1 MSQNNDHPKDPIIPS
16 GHKTLGIIWEVFRG
30 FSCQVSPRPPQAG
43 CSAPNW
49 VVNFCAKIASEFCNG
64 NKFCRAA
71 QGMREQS
78 DPPSPEKVKVKLA
91 TRCSEM
97 CFTETNIPWNHWRS
111 EQAKQSFTSWL
122 FSMQSLIR
130 TGKTICRYFR
140 IFIKLNSNSTAY
152 NWVDE
157 AKPKSQNT
165 SRVKM
170 TTWEASLSS
179 ESVVSTGCLPLS
191 AAEEGGGGEGK
202 SWLDSSQSK

>member
-1 MSQNNDHPKDPIIPS
+1 MSRKIDHPKDPIIPS
-16 GHKTLGIIWEVFRG
+16 GHKTLCIIWKLFRG
-30 FSCQVSPRPPQAG
+30 FSGQVSPRPPQAG

-91 TRCSEM
+91 TRCSKM

-111 EQAKQSFTSWL
+111 KQAKQSFTSWQ

-140 IFIKLNSNSTAY
+140 IFIKLNSNSTADKTAN

-179 ESVVSTGCLPLS
+179 ESVV
-191 AAEEGGGGEGK
+191 
-202 SWLDSSQSK
+202 